1 MVFIKNTE
9 IEKKATEMRFYGNG
23 KRTLEAGKYAVSPAG
38 GHGES
43 G

>member
-9 IEKKATEMRFYGNG
+9 IDKKATEMRFYGNG